1 MTIPKMALQIEYYKD
16 EADIWRDAWRI
27 ADPGASNPVAVART
41 LFKASAFLMHKL
53 EDTAS
58 VKKHPALRLIA
69 AQLASLYNVDSD
81 GGSSDD
87 AMFINIVGHVNES
100 LDFGDDLDVAI
111 SKANTAIK
119 EEFGS

>member
-1 MTIPKMALQIEYYKD
+1 MTMPKMALQIEYYTD

-27 ADPGASNPVAVART
+27 ADPGAVNPVAVART
-41 LFKASAFLMHKL
+41 LFKASAFLMHKV

-81 GGSSDD
+81 GGSCYD
-87 AMFINIVGHVNES
+87 ALFINIVGHVNES
-100 LDFGDDLDVAI
+100 LDFGDELNAAI
-111 SKANTAIK
+111 TKAEDAIK